1 MHAFDY
7 SCNFES
13 FFLAILRYECGDQ
26 IYNCMPSDSWLQC
39 SVTLS
44 LIGPE
49 CSLFTFYFPR
59 REPSPVDDISLIPVI
74 PEEEPVS
81 TRSLRSKRG
90 PSEEANVTQ
99 HNTRRGRKKSYKL
112 W

>member
-1 MHAFDY
+1 M
-7 SCNFES
+7 
-13 FFLAILRYECGDQ
+13 
-26 IYNCMPSDSWLQC
+26 
-39 SVTLS
+39 
-44 LIGPE
+44 
-49 CSLFTFYFPR
+49 
-59 REPSPVDDISLIPVI
+59 DDISLIPVI

-90 PSEEANVTQ
+90 PSEEANVPQ